1 MENYQE
7 RSQNIQLDRRV
18 LTFVAPNTGLNWALW
33 RTIGARNL
41 VPGKETAAA
50 KRIINPEDLDHLFT
64 DNNSGG
70 GNCPALYRV
79 RGGGY
84 VVQGKRLRRRSLRGL
99 RSRSRDESGVWIP
112 DNLIEQIRSGELG

>member
-1 MENYQE
+1 M
-7 RSQNIQLDRRV
+7 
-18 LTFVAPNTGLNWALW
+18 
-33 RTIGARNL
+33 
-41 VPGKETAAA
+41 A